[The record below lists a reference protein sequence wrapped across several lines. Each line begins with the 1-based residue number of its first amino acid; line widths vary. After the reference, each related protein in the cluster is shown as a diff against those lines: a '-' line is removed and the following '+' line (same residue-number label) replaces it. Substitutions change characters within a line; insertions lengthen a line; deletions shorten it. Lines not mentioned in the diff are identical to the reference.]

1 MQEIKKRRIVLASL
15 LKPVNDT
22 RMFEKLGVSLAREY
36 DVHVIGYEGQ
46 TPAGASSIT
55 VHPLKPFR
63 RIGIARVLR
72 VFNVLW
78 TVLRLRPDVLIICTH
93 ELLWI
98 SLVAKGLTGCRV
110 IYDVQENYALNILHS
125 PTFTPLLR
133 PLAAGV
139 VRTKER
145 LSKLWVSLYLLAE
158 AGYEKELH
166 FPGKR
171 KVVLEN
177 KVRSPQTIAQPLTRN
192 DSARDTIQLLFS
204 GTLAETTGVFVALE
218 VASQLHAI
226 DHRIRL
232 LIIGYCAHAN
242 TFDKL
247 KSLLKDKPFVTLQGG
262 DRLVPHT
269 TILEAIGAADFGIVS
284 YPPNPSTVHSTP
296 TKLYE
301 YLAYRL
307 PMLLVDHPDW
317 VARCAPY
324 RAAVTFNPENF
335 DAGSTLQA
343 LKTGPFYTVPPH
355 DVYWENEE
363 NKLFKAIEY
372 VLA

>member
-36 DVHVIGYEGQ
+36 DVHVIGYPEQVPG
-46 TPAGASSIT
+46 GVSSISL
-55 VHPLKPFR
+55 HPLKPFR

-72 VFNVLW
+72 VFTVLGM
-78 TVLRLRPDVLIICTH
+78 VLRLRPHVLIVCTH

-125 PTFTPLLR
+125 PTFPSWLR
-133 PLAAGV
+133 PLAGGL
-139 VRTKER
+139 VRAKER
-145 LSKLWVSLYLLAE
+145 LSTLWVSLYFLAE

-177 KVRSPQTIAQPLTRN
+177 KVRSPKTN
-192 DSARDTIQLLFS
+192 ARRPAPKSEHDTIQLLFS
-204 GTLAETTGVFVALE
+204 GTLAATTGVFVALD
-218 VASQLHAI
+218 VASRLHAV
-226 DHRIRL
+226 DNRIRL
-232 LIIGYCAHAN
+232 LIMGYCSHAG
-242 TFDKL
+242 TFQKL
-247 KSLLKDKPFVTLQGG
+247 QGLLKDKPFVTLQGG

-269 TILEAIGAADFGIVS
+269 AILDAIQRADFGIVS
-284 YPPNPSTVHSTP
+284 YPPNPSTLHSTP

-307 PMLLVDHPDW
+307 PMLLIDHPDW

-324 RAAVTFNPENF
+324 RAAVAFNPEDFN
-335 DAGSTLQA
+335 AGSILQA

-355 DVYWENEE
+355 NVYWEDEE
-363 NKLFKAIEY
+363 NKLFKAIVH
-372 VLA
+372 VLI

>member
-22 RMFEKLGVSLAREY
+22 RMFEKLGVSLSREY

-46 TPAGASSIT
+46 MPVGVSPVT
-55 VHPLKPFR
+55 VHPLRPFK
-63 RIGIARVLR
+63 RIGIGRVLR
-72 VFNVLW
+72 VFTVLW
-78 TVLRLRPDVLIICTH
+78 RVVRLQPDVLIICTH

-98 SLVAKGLTGCRV
+98 SLVAKALTGCRV

-125 PTFTPLLR
+125 PTFPPMLR
-133 PLAAGV
+133 ALVAGV
-139 VRTKER
+139 VRAKER
-145 LSKLWVSLYLLAE
+145 LSKGWISLYILAE
-158 AGYEKELH
+158 AGYEKELA

-177 KVRSPQTIAQPLTRN
+177 KVRSPQTEIRRPPKNNEHDA
-192 DSARDTIQLLFS
+192 IQLLFS
-204 GTLAETTGVFVALE
+204 GTLAETTGVFVAVD
-218 VASQLHAI
+218 VASKLHAL
-226 DHRIRL
+226 DERIRL
-232 LIIGYCAHAN
+232 LIMGYCSHAG
-242 TFDKL
+242 TFQKL
-247 KSLLKDKPFVTLQGG
+247 QALLKDKPFVTLQGG
-262 DRLVPHT
+262 DRLVPHAA
-269 TILEAIGAADFGIVS
+269 ILDAIQAADFGIVS
-284 YPPNPSTVHSTP
+284 YPPNPSTLHSTP

-324 RAAVTFNPENF
+324 RAAVIFNPENVV
-335 DAGSTLQA
+335 AGSLLDA
-343 LKTGPFYTVPPH
+343 LKTGPFYTVPPRNI
-355 DVYWENEE
+355 YWEDEE
-363 NKLFKAIEY
+363 NALFKAIVY